1 MGMLI
6 PTRPAI
12 RAGGWKNIPKWVSSG
27 LMPCPSGTGKGSLA
41 KGFAMNPIT
50 ARKNTS
56 ISIRMAVVHA
66 RVGRVAAGA
75 NQIASAAITDRAKAM
90 YSSDPSLPA

>member
-1 MGMLI
+1 MGMLM
-6 PTRPAI
+6 PTSPAI
-12 RAGGWKNIPKWVSSG
+12 SAGGWKNMPKWVSSG
-27 LMPCPSGTGKGSLA
+27 LMPCPSGTGNGSLA

-66 RVGRVAAGA
+66 SVGRADAGA
-75 NQIASAAITDRAKAM
+75 NQIASADITDSAKAM
-90 YSSDPSLPA
+90 YSSEPSLPA